1 MKFINLDDSPLQR
14 HHPAGTMEGRR
25 TGRTTELTLS
35 LIQGNVPLSSS
46 FHGSMDDPLR
56 LREISYFRV
65 FQVSSLEEH
74 RVLFRILFY
83 RFLKLDFNNF
93 IILTG
98 SPGKI
103 PPACNPLHRPLFPSF
118 KLSIFS
124 RRDRGGVG
132 RSSGRGWF
140 FLFLSILIFPSAS
153 FVRSFP

>member
-1 MKFINLDDSPLQR
+1 MFQFRFNSLPSKIKFINLDDSPLQR

-118 KLSIFS
+118 KLSIL
-124 RRDRGGVG
+124 GYLVG
-132 RSSGRGWF
+132 EMEEG
-140 FLFLSILIFPSAS
+140 
-153 FVRSFP
+153 